1 MNLQNQNA
9 DSRSRLNIFKSENE
23 ATSQKRNTRLK
34 GANTDIFSLAA
45 NKKIGYTNFFNFK
58 KETNKKGDKRHKLL
72 FGRS

>member
-45 NKKIGYTNFFNFK
+45 NKKIGYTNFF
-58 KETNKKGDKRHKLL
+58 
-72 FGRS
+72 